1 MKILNQKLLL
11 ASKSPRRQQLMKE
24 AGFLFEVIL
33 LDVEENYPSDLPKE
47 KVPEYLANKKAQAA
61 FSKMKNNDILI
72 AADTIVVINNQ
83 ILEKAQNKSEAREM
97 LQMLSGQQ
105 HQVITGV
112 CMATTKKRITF
123 SAISNVW
130 MSLLNEEEINYY
142 IDTFQPFDKAGA
154 YGIQDWIGIC
164 KVEKIEG
171 SYTNIVGLP
180 TDLIYKHIKNLIP
193 V

>member
-1 MKILNQKLLL
+1 
-11 ASKSPRRQQLMKE
+11 
-24 AGFLFEVIL
+24 
-33 LDVEENYPSDLPKE
+33 
-47 KVPEYLANKKAQAA
+47 
-61 FSKMKNNDILI
+61 
-72 AADTIVVINNQ
+72 
-83 ILEKAQNKSEAREM
+83 
-97 LQMLSGQQ
+97 
-105 HQVITGV
+105 
-112 CMATTKKRITF
+112 F

-130 MSLLNEEEINYY
+130 MSLINEEEINYY